1 MNKTFFQKFRGYA
14 VSFKISTFKNDTLK
28 GYKITIHGNSFYT
41 SIVTQFTVREVQI
54 RKVYTVKKGSR
65 VSRLNPGCH

>member
-1 MNKTFFQKFRGYA
+1 
-14 VSFKISTFKNDTLK
+14 LK